1 MAKKI
6 TNKRTDNPKLMSR
19 KLKDGRESLY
29 LLYTFGYSFDED
41 KETRAGN
48 KKLSVERKK
57 ESLNLYLYGD
67 PRTPFE
73 RQANKETLELAERIR
88 DERVQQFI
96 EDKEGYR
103 LRLQAPN
110 MLQYFANFIEQTRVA
125 DKRLIKGALVNFEK
139 FLAEEY
145 PQFTSRIEAK
155 QITPKMIQKF
165 VYYLEDNHK
174 GQGAETYYKRFKRL
188 INYAI
193 ENKVMDKSPCIG
205 IKPATTN
212 DILAKDILSSEE
224 LQTLFATHYA
234 GENPEIRKAFAF
246 TCLTGV
252 RYCDVVRLTYSDV
265 DYSNQTLTFR
275 QHKVQKH
282 SGKSGMIIPL
292 NESLLNIIGEKPE
305 GAKGSDLIFHLP
317 SFTMCLKA
325 LRHWAARAGI
335 DKHITWHCGRHSFAT
350 IMLSKGANIKV
361 VSELLG
367 HSTLQHTQIYLRAVD
382 KLKAEALSTLPEIKL

>member
-1 MAKKI
+1 MATKI
-6 TNKRTDNPKLMSR
+6 TNKRTDNPKLTAR
-19 KLKDGRESLY
+19 TLKDGRESLY
-29 LLYTFGYSFDED
+29 LIYNFGYSIDED
-41 KETRAGN
+41 KETAGGN

-57 ESLNLYLYGD
+57 ENLNLYLIAN
-67 PRTPFE
+67 PRTPVE
-73 RQANKETLELAERIR
+73 RQANNETLELAYKIK
-88 DERVQQFI
+88 DERVQQFL
-96 EDKEGYR
+96 EDREGYR

-110 MLQYFANFIEQTRVA
+110 MLQYFADFVEQTKVA
-125 DKRLIKGALVNFEK
+125 DKRLLKGALENFKK
-139 FLAEEY
+139 FLAEDY
-145 PQFTSRIEAK
+145 PQFAKKIEPK
-155 QITPKMIQKF
+155 QITPKLIQDF

-193 ENKVMDKSPCIG
+193 EKGMMAKSPCYG
-205 IKPATTN
+205 IKPAVAG
-212 DILAKDILSSEE
+212 DILAKDILSSDE
-224 LQTLFATHYA
+224 LKALFATHYA
-234 GENPEIRKAFAF
+234 GENPEIRRAFAF
-246 TCLTGV
+246 TCLSGI
-252 RYCDVVRLTYSDV
+252 RYCDVIRLTYSDV

-275 QHKVQKH
+275 QHKVAKH
-282 SGKSGMIIPL
+282 SSKSGMTIPL
-292 NESLLNIIGEKPE
+292 NESLLHTIGEKPE

-325 LRHWAARAGI
+325 LRHWAAKAGI

-382 KLKAEALSTLPEIKL
+382 KLKAEALNTLPQIDL

>member
-1 MAKKI
+1 MAIKI
-6 TNKRTDNPKLMSR
+6 INKRTDNPKLKSNV
-19 KLKDGRESLY
+19 LKDGRESLY

-41 KETRAGN
+41 KETKAGN

-57 ESLNLYLYGD
+57 ESLNLYLISN
-67 PRTPFE
+67 PRTPVE
-73 RQANKETLELAERIR
+73 RQVNNETLELAYKIR
-88 DERVQQFI
+88 DERVQQFL

-110 MLQYFANFIEQTRVA
+110 MLQYFADFIKQTKVA
-125 DKRLIKGALVNFEK
+125 DKRLLKGALENFRK
-139 FLAEEY
+139 FLAEDY
-145 PQFTSRIEAK
+145 PQFANRIEPK
-155 QITPKMIQKF
+155 QITPKLIEKF
-165 VYYLEDNHK
+165 VEYLEDNHK

-188 INYAI
+188 INYSI
-193 ENKVMDKSPCIG
+193 EKGLMAKSPCIG
-205 IKPATTN
+205 IKPAIAS

-224 LQTLFATHYA
+224 LQALFATHYA

-246 TCLTGV
+246 TCLSGI

-265 DYSNQTLTFR
+265 DYSNKTLTFR
-275 QHKVQKH
+275 QHKVEKH
-282 SGKSGMIIPL
+282 SSKSGMTIPL
-292 NESLLNIIGEKPE
+292 NDSLLSILGERPQ

-367 HSTLQHTQIYLRAVD
+367 HSTLQHTMVYLRALD
-382 KLKAEALSTLPEIKL
+382 RLKQEALNTLPQIDL